1 MAFLNLDISRVDT
14 ADIRCWM
21 KGRFTKNSGVYQ
33 SDSVTM
39 TLKERYSVES
49 GGIYTFELSD
59 ANVYLSIVEYDSSYQ
74 YVGVV
79 EVYSGGAY
87 SPSNGV
93 EYVAVNIEWEPGY
106 VSSAQ
111 ELFDNGLIINIA
123 KEEKAEL
130 PTQNDYTET
139 LVSVFWSQD
148 TVSITVCWVF
158 FVPSI
163 FQQFCIYI
171 PHIPISKLSQ
181 MDFLLF
187 LKQS

>member
-139 LVSVFWSQD
+139 LAEIRKEINGLNTGVTNLSGDVRVILVFVVITFCWSCMRQWRKN
-148 TVSITVCWVF
+148 IL
-158 FVPSI
+158 
-163 FQQFCIYI
+163 
-171 PHIPISKLSQ
+171 KLGE
-181 MDFLLF
+181 
-187 LKQS
+187 